1 MAGPSTVFERRKT
14 LLAPSSRALR
24 NAATSSVAL
33 PDDPVRVGRQLSIR
47 LLEQEVL
54 AYPLL
59 IKPDKC
65 SAMTR
70 VIDLDRHRRQA
81 ERGDRLSAR
90 QVQRAASAP
99 TAPNGSSAAGASPSA
114 TNAPKK

>member
-1 MAGPSTVFERRKT
+1 MS
-14 LLAPSSRALR
+14 
-24 NAATSSVAL
+24 AL
-33 PDDPVRVGRQLSIR
+33 PYDPVRVGRQLSIR

-90 QVQRAASAP
+90 QVQRAGERADCAERQQRRGRKP
-99 TAPNGSSAAGASPSA
+99 KRDERAEEMITDMRAGTVQP
-114 TNAPKK
+114 